1 MSLEVKSEIFVKN
14 KNEEELCESMAGMIK
29 ENYQTLQMGLIMSYL
44 RKKFDED
51 EEDCNGKNKN

>member
-1 MSLEVKSEIFVKN
+1 MT
-14 KNEEELCESMAGMIK
+14 GMIK

-51 EEDCNGKNKN
+51 EEDCNGKNKIGLKNNRKAAKVQNK